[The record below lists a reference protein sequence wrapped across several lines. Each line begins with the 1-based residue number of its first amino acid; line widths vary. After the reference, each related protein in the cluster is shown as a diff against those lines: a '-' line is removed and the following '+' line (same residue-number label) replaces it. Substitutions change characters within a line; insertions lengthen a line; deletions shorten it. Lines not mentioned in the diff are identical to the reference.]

1 MFNFFG
7 KSKIENNE
15 QDNKKKSED
24 IIASISYVIKRE
36 GSVIVDVAVE
46 EYDLDSMNG
55 LFNILDVLSQDKCY
69 VETVNIIKNS
79 LMSEQK
85 TDLVELLIQHIGQQ
99 MIKRPNN
106 KFISTYEET
115 LNSQPCIKPSDML
128 K

>member
-7 KSKIENNE
+7 RSKIENDE
-15 QDNKKKSED
+15 QDSKKKSED

-36 GSVIVDVAVE
+36 GTVIVDVSVA

-55 LFNILDVLSQDKCY
+55 LFNILDILSQDKCY

-79 LMSEQK
+79 LISEQRV
-85 TDLVELLIQHIGQQ
+85 DLVELLIQHIGQQ
-99 MIKRPNN
+99 MIKKTNN
-106 KFISTYEET
+106 KFMSTYEET
-115 LNSQPCIKPSDML
+115 VNSQPCIKPSDML

>member
-15 QDNKKKSED
+15 QDNQKKSED

-36 GSVIVDVAVE
+36 GTVIVDVSVA

-99 MIKRPNN
+99 MIKKPNN
-106 KFISTYEET
+106 KFMSTYEET
-115 LNSQPCIKPSDML
+115 VNSQPCIKPSDML

>member
-7 KSKIENNE
+7 RSKTENDE
-15 QDNKKKSED
+15 QDSQKKSED

-36 GSVIVDVAVE
+36 GTVIVDVSVA

-99 MIKRPNN
+99 MIKKPNN
-106 KFISTYEET
+106 KFMSTYEET
-115 LNSQPCIKPSDML
+115 VNSQPCIKPSDML